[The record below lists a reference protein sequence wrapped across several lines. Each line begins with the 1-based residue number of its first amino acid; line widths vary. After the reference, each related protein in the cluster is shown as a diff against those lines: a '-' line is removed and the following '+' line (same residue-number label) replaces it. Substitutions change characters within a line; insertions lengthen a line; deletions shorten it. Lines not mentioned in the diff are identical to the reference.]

1 MIRDLPERHSLPK
14 GILKFLALSGAVLAL
29 NACLSFHNIW
39 PTPWVQL
46 QPEISIEALVIILL
60 ISLGSSR
67 GLLEKTAGR
76 LTLVSVLIFL
86 IIGRYIDV
94 TAPSLYGRPVNLYW
108 DLQHIPGVAAM
119 LIADVS
125 TVIILLFGA
134 IISLAF
140 GLLFWFISALLRLLK
155 SCGQTGRRWLNIS
168 VILCMLAYTLLA

>member
-1 MIRDLPERHSLPK
+1 MIKDLPQRHRLHK
-14 GILKFLALSGAVLAL
+14 GTLKFLALSGAILAL

-39 PTPWVQL
+39 PTPWIRL

-76 LTLVSVLIFL
+76 LTLVSILIFL

-119 LIADVS
+119 LIAGPGS
-125 TVIILLFGA
+125 WAQAFALT
-134 IISLAF
+134 LAP
-140 GLLFWFISALLRLLK
+140 S
-155 SCGQTGRRWLNIS
+155 GRRPGGGRTINPFPARKIRER
-168 VILCMLAYTLLA
+168 AP